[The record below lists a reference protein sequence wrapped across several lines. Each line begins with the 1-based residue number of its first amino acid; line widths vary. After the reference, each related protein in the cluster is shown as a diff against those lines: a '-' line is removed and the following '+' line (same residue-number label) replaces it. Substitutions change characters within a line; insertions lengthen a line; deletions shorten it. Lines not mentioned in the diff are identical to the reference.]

1 MSEKKIYGI
10 LAAFEGPAELY
21 HAAEK
26 VRDAGYKKFD
36 CHSPF
41 PIHGMDDAM
50 GVKKSGL
57 GFISA
62 LGAVIVGGSAIL
74 LQWWCSTQGYA
85 LVLSGKQLFSY
96 QAFIPITFELSI
108 LGAALFTVFGMFAL
122 NRLPTFYHPL
132 FNSKQFESFGDNG
145 FFVSIQ
151 ADDQNFDS
159 NKTKALLESAGA
171 KNIEVVEE

>member
-1 MSEKKIYGI
+1 MSEKKTYGI
-10 LAAFEGPAELY
+10 LAAFEGPAELI

-26 VRDAGYKKFD
+26 IRDAGYKQFD

-50 GVKKSGL
+50 GVRKSEL
-57 GFISA
+57 GFISS

-74 LQWWCSTQGYA
+74 LQWWCSTKGYA
-85 LVLSGKQLFSY
+85 LVLSGKELFSY

-132 FNSKQFESFGDNG
+132 FNSKQFETFGDNG
-145 FFVSIQ
+145 FFVSIE
-151 ADDQNFDS
+151 AKDKKFDL
-159 NKTKALLESAGA
+159 NLVKTILQSAGA